1 MVGTN
6 NRYPVRMLTEAPRR
20 NAGSFFFGLD
30 FCRRRS
36 VVRQSGR
43 FDTFVAKIHHFVHFF
58 VRKVAFQRERAYIRC
73 AEIVLSIMLER
84 IQYALFVLLFV
95 LAGSLDGA
103 TPQGGACRV
112 QPGMSPQAALH
123 APVTAQNY
131 FTAAVM
137 LSGDAS
143 IEIPAHSSEHKAIV
157 RHRFYARSAAA
168 EAVAQQ
174 NSALSDRGALYS
186 KPVDYYIFSLGRI
199 LI

>member
-1 MVGTN
+1 
-6 NRYPVRMLTEAPRR
+6 
-20 NAGSFFFGLD
+20 
-30 FCRRRS
+30 
-36 VVRQSGR
+36 
-43 FDTFVAKIHHFVHFF
+43 
-58 VRKVAFQRERAYIRC
+58 
-73 AEIVLSIMLER
+73 MLER

-199 LI
+199 LIKPRLSLFASRMVSGRDVPSAGGMPVFRVPEYKFVK

>member
-1 MVGTN
+1 
-6 NRYPVRMLTEAPRR
+6 
-20 NAGSFFFGLD
+20 
-30 FCRRRS
+30 
-36 VVRQSGR
+36 
-43 FDTFVAKIHHFVHFF
+43 
-58 VRKVAFQRERAYIRC
+58 
-73 AEIVLSIMLER
+73 MLER
-84 IQYALFVLLFV
+84 IQYVLFVLLFV

-103 TPQGGACRV
+103 TSQGGACRV
-112 QPGMSPQAALH
+112 QPGLSPQAALH

-143 IEIPAHSSEHKAIV
+143 IEIPAHSSEHKAI
-157 RHRFYARSAAA
+157 YARSAAA

>member
-20 NAGSFFFGLD
+20 NAGSFF
-30 FCRRRS
+30 S
-36 VVRQSGR
+36 VLTFVGGGPSSGNQVV
-43 FDTFVAKIHHFVHFF
+43 DTFVAKIFHFVHFF

-73 AEIVLSIMLER
+73 AEIILSIMLER
-84 IQYALFVLLFV
+84 IQYVLFVLLFV

-103 TPQGGACRV
+103 TSQGGACRV
-112 QPGMSPQAALH
+112 QPGLSPQAALH

-157 RHRFYARSAAA
+157 RHRFYVRSAAA

-174 NSALSDRGALYS
+174 NSALSDRGARYS

>member
-1 MVGTN
+1 
-6 NRYPVRMLTEAPRR
+6 
-20 NAGSFFFGLD
+20 
-30 FCRRRS
+30 
-36 VVRQSGR
+36 
-43 FDTFVAKIHHFVHFF
+43 
-58 VRKVAFQRERAYIRC
+58 
-73 AEIVLSIMLER
+73 MLER

-186 KPVDYYIFSLGRI
+186 KPVDYYIFFSGADSDLAPAVPFCQPHGFRPRRPVRRGHARFSCSGI
-199 LI
+199 

>member
-1 MVGTN
+1 MIDISGENVVLVG
-6 NRYPVRMLTEAPRR
+6 
-20 NAGSFFFGLD
+20 
-30 FCRRRS
+30 
-36 VVRQSGR
+36 
-43 FDTFVAKIHHFVHFF
+43 
-58 VRKVAFQRERAYIRC
+58 
-73 AEIVLSIMLER
+73 
-84 IQYALFVLLFV
+84 ALLLFV

-103 TPQGGACRV
+103 TPQGGACWV

>member
-1 MVGTN
+1 MV
-6 NRYPVRMLTEAPRR
+6 TEPT
-20 NAGSFFFGLD
+20 LD
-30 FCRRRS
+30 DAADY
-36 VVRQSGR
+36 R
-43 FDTFVAKIHHFVHFF
+43 FDNLYRVNWIEKLPDYQYQCLHLPFYQICDTFVAKIHHFVHFF

-143 IEIPAHSSEHKAIV
+143 IEI
-157 RHRFYARSAAA
+157 
-168 EAVAQQ
+168 
-174 NSALSDRGALYS
+174 LS
-186 KPVDYYIFSLGRI
+186 
-199 LI
+199 LIHI

>member
-1 MVGTN
+1 
-6 NRYPVRMLTEAPRR
+6 
-20 NAGSFFFGLD
+20 
-30 FCRRRS
+30 
-36 VVRQSGR
+36 
-43 FDTFVAKIHHFVHFF
+43 
-58 VRKVAFQRERAYIRC
+58 
-73 AEIVLSIMLER
+73 MLER
-84 IQYALFVLLFV
+84 IQYVLFVLLFV

-103 TPQGGACRV
+103 TSQGGACRV
-112 QPGMSPQAALH
+112 QPGLSPQATLH

-168 EAVAQQ
+168 KAVAQQ
-174 NSALSDRGALYS
+174 NSALSDRGARYS